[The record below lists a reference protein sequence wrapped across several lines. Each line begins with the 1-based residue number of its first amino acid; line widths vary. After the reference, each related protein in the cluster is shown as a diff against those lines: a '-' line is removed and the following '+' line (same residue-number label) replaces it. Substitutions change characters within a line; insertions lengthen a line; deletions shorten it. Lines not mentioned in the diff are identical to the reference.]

1 MTLKRTEAA
10 LKILGNEIVRRAQL
24 SLGTRKIGKNNN
36 YGVAS
41 GQLKRSLSYR
51 IKEKGNVKSLEFI
64 VKGKAGK
71 YARFVHDG
79 VNGTRRDVGS
89 PYTFRKMPPRKAILS
104 WMKEKNVK
112 LRDRTGKFKAKT
124 KSNMNSA
131 AFLIARSI
139 QRKGVK
145 GVKFY
150 EIAKDAVLA
159 RYRKIIANAAR
170 IDIEE
175 RFKQNN

>member
-1 MTLKRTEAA
+1 MKRLEATIKELA
-10 LKILGNEIVRRAQL
+10 NELVRRAQL
-24 SLGTRKIGKNNN
+24 SLGTRKIGKNKN

-41 GQLKRSLSYR
+41 GELKRSLSYR
-51 IKEKGNVKSLEFI
+51 IKSKGSTRQLEFI

-71 YARFVHDG
+71 YAKFVHDG
-79 VNGTRRDVGS
+79 VNGTQRNVGS
-89 PYTFRKMPPRKAILS
+89 PYTFRKMPPRSAILD
-104 WMKEKNVK
+104 WMRKKNVK
-112 LRDRTGKFKAKT
+112 LRDKKGRFKAKT

-150 EIAKDAVLA
+150 EIAKDAVMA
-159 RYRKIIANAAR
+159 RYRKLLTEAAR
-170 IDIEE
+170 IDIQE
-175 RFKQNN
+175 RLNDRN